1 MYPSI
6 RDQEYLQHSS
16 LWGNQ
21 YISGGAGDGNQILG
35 PGLKMSKQ
43 EIKTDSSLP
52 AYCNPP
58 NPCPVD
64 YTEEQGCMEDFENTA
79 TFSRNYQ
86 ALQDCMCDT
95 EHMFDCPSAGNPL
108 VDDQMDFSRL
118 LQQSLKV
125 IFFSDCF
132 MKILTN
138 HTFSRIWRQIL
149 FWLVKNCQWQPR
161 KATTCFKYKRRRIN
175 QCKFIYQPFGI

>member
-21 YISGGAGDGNQILG
+21 YISGGAGDGNQILS

-138 HTFSRIWRQIL
+138 HTFSRI
-149 FWLVKNCQWQPR
+149 
-161 KATTCFKYKRRRIN
+161 
-175 QCKFIYQPFGI
+175 

>member
-35 PGLKMSKQ
+35 HGMKISKQ

-64 YTEEQGCMEDFENTA
+64 YTGK
-79 TFSRNYQ
+79 
-86 ALQDCMCDT
+86 
-95 EHMFDCPSAGNPL
+95 PL
-108 VDDQMDFSRL
+108 YISPLHQMIIWQL
-118 LQQSLKV
+118 LRDV
-125 IFFSDCF
+125 
-132 MKILTN
+132 T
-138 HTFSRIWRQIL
+138 
-149 FWLVKNCQWQPR
+149 
-161 KATTCFKYKRRRIN
+161 
-175 QCKFIYQPFGI
+175 